1 MMSRTDS
8 QTISIQILPD
18 ISQSKNNQAMKPGQL
33 IEQNKR
39 NIFLQKLFKKWDME
53 NSSRPLSFFFL
64 KKKALYEV
72 KASGLLLS
80 FKIFR

>member
-64 KKKALYEV
+64 KKKLYM
-72 KASGLLLS
+72 
-80 FKIFR
+80 R